1 MNYNFVEIQNPATGE
16 SIITEEHSDELFN
29 EGFTKLVRY
38 VPNHEVDIFKLDAQR
53 EESTLRRM
61 DESASDPIMKLK
73 SSFDE
78 MYNTHDSETY
88 HYKPMEIY

>member
-38 VPNHEVDIFKLDAQR
+38 VPNH
-53 EESTLRRM
+53 
-61 DESASDPIMKLK
+61 
-73 SSFDE
+73 
-78 MYNTHDSETY
+78 
-88 HYKPMEIY
+88 